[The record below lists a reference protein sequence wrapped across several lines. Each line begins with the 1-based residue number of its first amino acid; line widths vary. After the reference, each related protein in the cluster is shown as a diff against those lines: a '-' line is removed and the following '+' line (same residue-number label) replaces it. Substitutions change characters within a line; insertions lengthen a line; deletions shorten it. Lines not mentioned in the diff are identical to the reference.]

1 MSELH
6 RGDPLQVSIETA
18 TIDGSGVARVD
29 GQVVFVPGAL
39 PGEGCSVRIAHVGRS
54 AVFAQL
60 LSVLTPSVHR
70 VEPDCPYFPLC
81 GGCALRHMDYE
92 QELALKQTHVQS
104 CLTRIGGQTISA
116 LPITGAA
123 QTDGYRNKV
132 QFPVQEQDGRPVA
145 GFFSGKTHRVIP
157 VRHCRIQPDCADAIR
172 GAVLAW
178 MEQYHI
184 RAYDEQTHTGYI
196 RHIYIRFGAES
207 GQILVCIVANCAQ
220 LPKKKQLVAALL
232 AAEPGITTIVFSPN
246 TKKGNTVLGT
256 EFHPLYG
263 DGTITDTLCGLQF
276 RLSAPAFYQVNHAQA
291 ERLYEKAVQLAGLTG
306 NETVLDL
313 YCGTGTITLCL
324 ARHAKK
330 AIGVE
335 IVPQAIED
343 AKFNAAQNGMENAE
357 FFCMDAGQAAKMLA
371 DRHTRPDVIVV
382 DPPRKGVSADV
393 IEEIGAMAP
402 QRVVYVSC
410 DPATLA
416 RDLKLLTAA
425 GYTLQTA
432 EAFDLFPRCAHVE
445 TVVLLSHKKPDG
457 HINVKVE
464 FGEGEGKVPLDNI
477 AKRAESY
484 KPKERVT
491 YKMIKEYIE
500 AKYGFKVHTA
510 YIAEVKRDL
519 GLPMYDAPNAVE
531 ELKQPRKHP
540 TAEKVEAIKDALK
553 HFEVI

>member
-1 MSELH
+1 MNVSRETFPWTMSELH

-39 PGEGCSVRIAHVGRS
+39 PGERCSVRIAHVGRS

-60 LSVLTPSVHR
+60 LSVLTPSAHR
-70 VEPDCPYFPLC
+70 VEPDCPYFPRC

-371 DRHTRPDVIVV
+371 DRRTRPDVIVV

-393 IEEIGAMAP
+393 IEAIGTMAP

-416 RDLKLLTAA
+416 RDLKLLTAV

-445 TVVLLSHKKPDG
+445 TVCLLSKLQSKE
-457 HINVKVE
+457 HIEIEVKMDE
-464 FGEGEGKVPLDNI
+464 LDLTS
-477 AKRAESY
+477 AESKATY
-484 KPKERVT
+484 EEIREYVFEHTGLKVSHLYIAQVKQKYGIIERENYNKPKSE
-491 YKMIKEYIE
+491 
-500 AKYGFKVHTA
+500 
-510 YIAEVKRDL
+510 
-519 GLPMYDAPNAVE
+519 NA
-531 ELKQPRKHP
+531 KQPQCP
-540 TAEKVEAIKDALK
+540 PEKEKAITEAFNYFGML
-553 HFEVI
+553 

>member
-92 QELALKQTHVQS
+92 QELALKQAHVQS

-145 GFFSGKTHRVIP
+145 GFFSDKTHRVIP

-220 LPKKKQLVAALL
+220 LPKKKQLVTALL

-246 TKKGNTVLGT
+246 TKKGNTVLGA

-371 DRHTRPDVIVV
+371 DRRTRPDVIVV

-393 IEEIGAMAP
+393 IEAISAMAP

>member
-6 RGDPLQVSIETA
+6 RGDPLQVSIETT

-39 PGEGCSVRIAHVGRS
+39 PGERCSVRIAHVGRS

-60 LSVLTPSVHR
+60 LSVLTPSAHR
-70 VEPDCPYFPLC
+70 VEPDCPYFPRC

-92 QELALKQTHVQS
+92 QELALKQAHVQS

-371 DRHTRPDVIVV
+371 DRRTRPDVIVV

-393 IEEIGAMAP
+393 IEAISAMAP

-445 TVVLLSHKKPDG
+445 TVVLLSRETNPLTIEVRMEVETG
-457 HINVKVE
+457 EVKE
-464 FGEGEGKVPLDNI
+464 HP
-477 AKRAESY
+477 
-484 KPKERVT
+484 T
-491 YKMIKEYIE
+491 YKRIQEYVQE
-500 AKYGFKVHTA
+500 KYGFKVHTA
-510 YIAEVKRDL
+510 YIAEVKRMV
-519 GLPMYDAPNAVE
+519 GLDMHKAPNAVE
-531 ELKQPRKHP
+531 QRKHEYHP
-540 TAEKVEAIKDALK
+540 CPPEKVEAIKDALRY
-553 HFEVI
+553 FGLIAE

>member
-39 PGEGCSVRIAHVGRS
+39 PGERCSVRIAHVGRS

-92 QELALKQTHVQS
+92 QELALKQAHVQS

-123 QTDGYRNKV
+123 QTNGYRNKV
-132 QFPVQEQDGRPVA
+132 QFPVQEQDGCPVA

-371 DRHTRPDVIVV
+371 DRRTRPDVIVV

-393 IEEIGAMAP
+393 IEAIGAMAP

-425 GYTLQTA
+425 GYTPQTA

-477 AKRAESY
+477 AKRAEEY

>member
-6 RGDPLQVSIETA
+6 RGDLLQVSIETA

-39 PGEGCSVRIAHVGRS
+39 PGERCSVRIAHVGRS

-60 LSVLTPSVHR
+60 LSVLTPSAHR
-70 VEPDCPYFPLC
+70 VEPDCPYFPRC

-92 QELALKQTHVQS
+92 QELALKQAHVQS

-116 LPITGAA
+116 LPITGTA

-184 RAYDEQTHTGYI
+184 RAYDEQTHSGYI

-263 DGTITDTLCGLQF
+263 DGTITDMLCGLQF

-291 ERLYEKAVQLAGLTG
+291 ERLYEKAVQLTGLTG

-371 DRHTRPDVIVV
+371 DRRTRPDVIVV

-393 IEEIGAMAP
+393 IEAISAMAP

-425 GYTLQTA
+425 GYTLRTA

-445 TVVLLSHKKPDG
+445 TVVLLSKGEVDSKK
-457 HINVKVE
+457 IRVE
-464 FGEGEGKVPLDNI
+464 FSLEDMDMSEFQDG
-477 AKRAESY
+477 A
-484 KPKERVT
+484 T
-491 YKMIKEYIE
+491 YPQIKEYVLEHTGLKVSNLYISQIKRKCGIGVGKNYNLPKSEDSRQPQCPQEKEKAIRE
-500 AKYGFKVHTA
+500 AFKYFGM
-510 YIAEVKRDL
+510 I
-519 GLPMYDAPNAVE
+519 
-531 ELKQPRKHP
+531 
-540 TAEKVEAIKDALK
+540 
-553 HFEVI
+553 

>member
-6 RGDPLQVSIETA
+6 RGDTLQVSIETA
-18 TIDGSGVARVD
+18 TIDGSGIARAD

-39 PGEGCSVRIAHVGRS
+39 PGERCSVRIAHVGRS

-60 LSVLTPSVHR
+60 LSVLTPSAHR
-70 VEPDCPYFPLC
+70 VEPDCPYFPRC

-92 QELALKQTHVQS
+92 QELALKQAHVQS
-104 CLTRIGGQTISA
+104 CLTRIGGQTVLE

-132 QFPVQEQDGRPVA
+132 QFPVQEQDGRPAA

-256 EFHPLYG
+256 EFQPLYG
-263 DGTITDTLCGLQF
+263 DGTITDTLCGLRF

-330 AIGVE
+330 AIGAE

-371 DRHTRPDVIVV
+371 DRRTRPDVIVV

-393 IEEIGAMAP
+393 IEAISAMVP

-432 EAFDLFPRCAHVE
+432 EALDLFPRCAHVE
-445 TVVLLSHKKPDG
+445 TVVLLSKGEIDSKK
-457 HINVKVE
+457 VRVE
-464 FGEGEGKVPLDNI
+464 FSLENMDMSGFQKG
-477 AKRAESY
+477 A
-484 KPKERVT
+484 T
-491 YKMIKEYIE
+491 YPQIKEYVQE
-500 AKYGFKVHTA
+500 HSGLKVSSL
-510 YIAEVKRDL
+510 YISQVKRKC
-519 GLPMYDAPNAVE
+519 GLDVGQNYNLSKKENA
-531 ELKQPRKHP
+531 KQPQCP
-540 TAEKVEAIKDALK
+540 PEKEKAIMEALQ
-553 HFEVI
+553 HFGMI

>member
-39 PGEGCSVRIAHVGRS
+39 PGERCSVRIAHVGRS

-60 LSVLTPSVHR
+60 LSVLTPSAHR
-70 VEPDCPYFPLC
+70 VEPDCPYFPRC

-92 QELALKQTHVQS
+92 QELALKQAHVQS

-196 RHIYIRFGAES
+196 RHIYIRFGTES

-263 DGTITDTLCGLQF
+263 DGAITDTLCGLQF

-371 DRHTRPDVIVV
+371 DRRTRPDVIVV

-393 IEEIGAMAP
+393 IEAISAMAP

>member
-1 MSELH
+1 
-6 RGDPLQVSIETA
+6 
-18 TIDGSGVARVD
+18 
-29 GQVVFVPGAL
+29 
-39 PGEGCSVRIAHVGRS
+39 
-54 AVFAQL
+54 
-60 LSVLTPSVHR
+60 
-70 VEPDCPYFPLC
+70 
-81 GGCALRHMDYE
+81 MDYE
-92 QELALKQTHVQS
+92 QELALKQAHVQS

-178 MEQYHI
+178 MEQYHL

-196 RHIYIRFGAES
+196 RHIYIRFGTES

-371 DRHTRPDVIVV
+371 DRRTRPDVIVV

-393 IEEIGAMAP
+393 IEAISAMAP
-402 QRVVYVSC
+402 QRIVYVSC

-445 TVVLLSHKKPDG
+445 TVVLLSRETNPLTIEVRMEVETG
-457 HINVKVE
+457 EVKE
-464 FGEGEGKVPLDNI
+464 HP
-477 AKRAESY
+477 
-484 KPKERVT
+484 T
-491 YKMIKEYIE
+491 YKRIQEYVQE
-500 AKYGFKVHTA
+500 KYGFKVHTA
-510 YIAEVKRDL
+510 YIAEVKRMV
-519 GLPMYDAPNAVE
+519 GLDMHKAPNAVE
-531 ELKQPRKHP
+531 QRKHEYHP
-540 TAEKVEAIKDALK
+540 CPPEKVEAIKDALRY
-553 HFEVI
+553 FGLIAE

>member
-39 PGEGCSVRIAHVGRS
+39 PGERCSVRIAHVGRS

-92 QELALKQTHVQS
+92 QELALKQAHVQS

-220 LPKKKQLVAALL
+220 LPKKKQLVTALL

-324 ARHAKK
+324 ARHTKK

-371 DRHTRPDVIVV
+371 DRRIRPDVIVV

-393 IEEIGAMAP
+393 IEAIGAMAP

-445 TVVLLSHKKPDG
+445 TVVLLSRETNPLT
-457 HINVKVE
+457 IEVRMEVE
-464 FGEGEGKVPLDNI
+464 TGEVNEHP
-477 AKRAESY
+477 
-484 KPKERVT
+484 T
-491 YKMIKEYIE
+491 YKRIQEYVQE
-500 AKYGFKVHTA
+500 KYGFKVHTA
-510 YIAEVKRDL
+510 YIAEVKRMV
-519 GLPMYDAPNAVE
+519 GLDMHKAPNAAE
-531 ELKQPRKHP
+531 QRKHEYHP
-540 TAEKVEAIKDALK
+540 CPPEKVEAIKDALR
-553 HFEVI
+553 HFGLIAE

>member
-1 MSELH
+1 MNVSRETFPWTMNELH

-29 GQVVFVPGAL
+29 GQVVFAPGAL
-39 PGEGCSVRIAHVGRS
+39 PGERCSVRIAHIGRS

-60 LSVLTPSVHR
+60 LSVLTPSAHR
-70 VEPDCPYFPLC
+70 VEPDCPYFPRC

-92 QELALKQTHVQS
+92 QELALKQAHVQS

-263 DGTITDTLCGLQF
+263 DGTITDTLCGLLF

-371 DRHTRPDVIVV
+371 DRRTRPDVIVV

-393 IEEIGAMAP
+393 IEAISAMAP

-445 TVVLLSHKKPDG
+445 TVVLLSKGEIDSKK
-457 HINVKVE
+457 VRVE
-464 FGEGEGKVPLDNI
+464 FSLEDMDMSGFQNDATYSQI
-477 AKRAESY
+477 
-484 KPKERVT
+484 KERVLQQT
-491 YKMIKEYIE
+491 
-500 AKYGFKVHTA
+500 GLKVSSL
-510 YIAEVKRDL
+510 YIAQI
-519 GLPMYDAPNAVE
+519 
-531 ELKQPRKHP
+531 KQKHGIIERENYNKP
-540 TAEKVEAIKDALK
+540 KSENTRQPKCPPEKEAAITEALK
-553 HFEVI
+553 YFGMI

>member
-92 QELALKQTHVQS
+92 QELALKQAHVQS

-371 DRHTRPDVIVV
+371 DRRTRPDVIVV

-393 IEEIGAMAP
+393 IEAIGAMAP

-445 TVVLLSHKKPDG
+445 TVVLLSRETNPLTVEVRMEVETG
-457 HINVKVE
+457 EVKE
-464 FGEGEGKVPLDNI
+464 HP
-477 AKRAESY
+477 
-484 KPKERVT
+484 T
-491 YKMIKEYIE
+491 YKRIQEYVQE
-500 AKYGFKVHTA
+500 KYGFKVHTA
-510 YIAEVKRDL
+510 YIAEVKRMV
-519 GLPMYDAPNAVE
+519 GLDMHKAPNAVE
-531 ELKQPRKHP
+531 QRKHEYHP
-540 TAEKVEAIKDALK
+540 CPPEKVEAIKDALW
-553 HFEVI
+553 HFGLIAE

>member
-39 PGEGCSVRIAHVGRS
+39 PGERCSVRIAHVGRS
-54 AVFAQL
+54 AVFTQL

-70 VEPDCPYFPLC
+70 VEPDCPYFPRC

-123 QTDGYRNKV
+123 QTDDYRNKV

-184 RAYDEQTHTGYI
+184 RAYDEQTHAGYI

-371 DRHTRPDVIVV
+371 DRRTRPNVIVV

-393 IEEIGAMAP
+393 IEAIGTMAP

-445 TVVLLSHKKPDG
+445 TVCLLSKRNARRKRSVRM
-457 HINVKVE
+457 NLTVE
-464 FGEGEGKVPLDNI
+464 DRGQ
-477 AKRAESY
+477 
-484 KPKERVT
+484 
-491 YKMIKEYIE
+491 
-500 AKYGFKVHTA
+500 
-510 YIAEVKRDL
+510 
-519 GLPMYDAPNAVE
+519 YD
-531 ELKQPRKHP
+531 
-540 TAEKVEAIKDALK
+540 IG
-553 HFEVI
+553 

>member
-39 PGEGCSVRIAHVGRS
+39 PGERCSVRIAHVGRS

-60 LSVLTPSVHR
+60 LSVLTPSAHR
-70 VEPDCPYFPLC
+70 VEPDCPYFPRC

-92 QELALKQTHVQS
+92 QELALKQAHVQS

-123 QTDGYRNKV
+123 QTDGYRNKI

-357 FFCMDAGQAAKMLA
+357 FFCMDAEQAAKMLA
-371 DRHTRPDVIVV
+371 DRRTRPDVIVV
-382 DPPRKGVSADV
+382 DPPRKGISADV
-393 IEEIGAMAP
+393 IEAISAMAP

>member
-39 PGEGCSVRIAHVGRS
+39 PGERCSVRIAHVGRS

-60 LSVLTPSVHR
+60 LSVLTLSAHR

-157 VRHCRIQPDCADAIR
+157 VRHCRIQPDCADAIH
-172 GAVLAW
+172 GVVLAW

-196 RHIYIRFGAES
+196 RHIYIRFGTES
-207 GQILVCIVANCAQ
+207 GQILVCIVANCTQ

-393 IEEIGAMAP
+393 IEAIGTMAP

-445 TVVLLSHKKPDG
+445 TVCLLSKLNARWKRSVRM
-457 HINVKVE
+457 NLTVE
-464 FGEGEGKVPLDNI
+464 DRGQ
-477 AKRAESY
+477 
-484 KPKERVT
+484 
-491 YKMIKEYIE
+491 
-500 AKYGFKVHTA
+500 
-510 YIAEVKRDL
+510 
-519 GLPMYDAPNAVE
+519 YD
-531 ELKQPRKHP
+531 
-540 TAEKVEAIKDALK
+540 IG
-553 HFEVI
+553 

>member
-39 PGEGCSVRIAHVGRS
+39 PGERCSVRIAHVGRS

-70 VEPDCPYFPLC
+70 VEPDCPYFPRC

-92 QELALKQTHVQS
+92 QELALKQAHVQS
-104 CLTRIGGQTISA
+104 CLTRIGGQAISA

-132 QFPVQEQDGRPVA
+132 QFPVQEQDGCPVA

-157 VRHCRIQPDCADAIR
+157 VRPCRIQPDCADAIR

-207 GQILVCIVANCAQ
+207 GQILVCIIANCAQ

-371 DRHTRPDVIVV
+371 DRRTRPDVIVV

-393 IEEIGAMAP
+393 IEAISAMAP

-416 RDLKLLTAA
+416 RDLKLLTAV

-445 TVVLLSHKKPDG
+445 TVCLLSKRNARQKRSVRM
-457 HINVKVE
+457 NLTVE
-464 FGEGEGKVPLDNI
+464 DRGQ
-477 AKRAESY
+477 
-484 KPKERVT
+484 
-491 YKMIKEYIE
+491 
-500 AKYGFKVHTA
+500 
-510 YIAEVKRDL
+510 
-519 GLPMYDAPNAVE
+519 YD
-531 ELKQPRKHP
+531 
-540 TAEKVEAIKDALK
+540 IG
-553 HFEVI
+553 

>member
-39 PGEGCSVRIAHVGRS
+39 PGERCSVRIAHVGRS

-70 VEPDCPYFPLC
+70 VEPDCPYFPRC

-123 QTDGYRNKV
+123 QTDDYRNKV

-232 AAEPGITTIVFSPN
+232 AAEPGITTIVFSPH

-371 DRHTRPDVIVV
+371 DRRTRPNVIVV

-393 IEEIGAMAP
+393 IEAIGTMAP

-445 TVVLLSHKKPDG
+445 TVVLLSRKKPDG

-540 TAEKVEAIKDALK
+540 TPEKVEAIKDALK

>member
-6 RGDPLQVSIETA
+6 RGDLLQVSIETA

-39 PGEGCSVRIAHVGRS
+39 PGERCSVRIAHVGRS

-92 QELALKQTHVQS
+92 QELALKQAHVQS

-132 QFPVQEQDGRPVA
+132 QFPVQEQEGRPVA

-371 DRHTRPDVIVV
+371 DRRTRPDVIVV

-393 IEEIGAMAP
+393 IEAISAMAP
-402 QRVVYVSC
+402 QRIVYVSC

-445 TVVLLSHKKPDG
+445 TVCLLSKLQSKE
-457 HINVKVE
+457 HIEIEVAMDEMDLTSSESKATYEEIREYVFEHTGLKVSHLYIAQVKQKYGIIE
-464 FGEGEGKVPLDNI
+464 REN
-477 AKRAESY
+477 Y
-484 KPKERVT
+484 NKPKSE
-491 YKMIKEYIE
+491 
-500 AKYGFKVHTA
+500 
-510 YIAEVKRDL
+510 
-519 GLPMYDAPNAVE
+519 NA
-531 ELKQPRKHP
+531 KQPQCP
-540 TAEKVEAIKDALK
+540 PEKEKAITEALQ
-553 HFEVI
+553 HFGMI

>member
-39 PGEGCSVRIAHVGRS
+39 PGERCSVRIAHVGRS

-132 QFPVQEQDGRPVA
+132 QFPVQEQEGRPVA

-232 AAEPGITTIVFSPN
+232 AAEPDITTIVFSPN

-371 DRHTRPDVIVV
+371 DRRTRPDVIVV

-393 IEEIGAMAP
+393 IEAISAMAP

-445 TVVLLSHKKPDG
+445 TVVLLSRETNPLTVEVRMEVETG
-457 HINVKVE
+457 EVKE
-464 FGEGEGKVPLDNI
+464 HP
-477 AKRAESY
+477 
-484 KPKERVT
+484 T
-491 YKMIKEYIE
+491 YKRIQEYVQE
-500 AKYGFKVHTA
+500 KYGFKVHTA
-510 YIAEVKRDL
+510 YIAEVKRMV
-519 GLPMYDAPNAVE
+519 GLDMHKAPNAVE
-531 ELKQPRKHP
+531 QRKHEYHP
-540 TAEKVEAIKDALK
+540 CPPEKVEAIKDALR
-553 HFEVI
+553 HFGLIAE

>member
-39 PGEGCSVRIAHVGRS
+39 PGERCSVRIAHVGRS

-60 LSVLTPSVHR
+60 LSVLTPSAHR
-70 VEPDCPYFPLC
+70 VEPDCPYFPRC

-92 QELALKQTHVQS
+92 QELALKQAHVQS

-232 AAEPGITTIVFSPN
+232 AAEPGITTIVFSPH

-256 EFHPLYG
+256 EFHPRYG

-371 DRHTRPDVIVV
+371 DRRTRPDVIVV

-393 IEEIGAMAP
+393 IEVIGTMAP

-445 TVVLLSHKKPDG
+445 TVCLLSKRNARRKRSVRM
-457 HINVKVE
+457 NLTVE
-464 FGEGEGKVPLDNI
+464 DRGQ
-477 AKRAESY
+477 
-484 KPKERVT
+484 
-491 YKMIKEYIE
+491 
-500 AKYGFKVHTA
+500 
-510 YIAEVKRDL
+510 
-519 GLPMYDAPNAVE
+519 YD
-531 ELKQPRKHP
+531 
-540 TAEKVEAIKDALK
+540 IG
-553 HFEVI
+553 

>member
-29 GQVVFVPGAL
+29 GPVVFVPGAL

-60 LSVLTPSVHR
+60 LSVLTPSAHR
-70 VEPDCPYFPLC
+70 VEPDCPYFPRC

-92 QELALKQTHVQS
+92 QELALKQAHVQS

-232 AAEPGITTIVFSPN
+232 AAEPGITTILFSPN

-371 DRHTRPDVIVV
+371 DRRTRPDVIVV
-382 DPPRKGVSADV
+382 DPPRKGVSVDV
-393 IEEIGAMAP
+393 IEAISAMAP

-445 TVVLLSHKKPDG
+445 TVCLLSKLKSTQHIEVELDMDELDLTDAEKKATYQEIKNYVLEHCG
-457 HINVKVE
+457 LKVSNLYIAQVKQKCGIIE
-464 FGEGEGKVPLDNI
+464 REN
-477 AKRAESY
+477 Y
-484 KPKERVT
+484 NKPKSEDARQPQCPPE
-491 YKMIKEYIE
+491 KEKAIKE
-500 AKYGFKVHTA
+500 
-510 YIAEVKRDL
+510 
-519 GLPMYDAPNAVE
+519 
-531 ELKQPRKHP
+531 
-540 TAEKVEAIKDALK
+540 ALK
-553 HFEVI
+553 HFGMI

>member
-39 PGEGCSVRIAHVGRS
+39 PGERCSVRIAHVGRS

-70 VEPDCPYFPLC
+70 VEPDCPYFPRC

-123 QTDGYRNKV
+123 QTDDYRNKV

-371 DRHTRPDVIVV
+371 DRRTRPNVIVV

-393 IEEIGAMAP
+393 IEAIGTMAP

-445 TVVLLSHKKPDG
+445 TVVLLSKGEVDSKK
-457 HINVKVE
+457 IRVE
-464 FGEGEGKVPLDNI
+464 FSLEDMDMSEFQDG
-477 AKRAESY
+477 A
-484 KPKERVT
+484 T
-491 YKMIKEYIE
+491 Y
-500 AKYGFKVHTA
+500 T
-510 YIAEVKRDL
+510 
-519 GLPMYDAPNAVE
+519 
-531 ELKQPRKHP
+531 Q
-540 TAEKVEAIKDALK
+540 IKDYVLEHSGLK
-553 HFEVI
+553 VSNLYISQIKRKCGIEVGKNYNLPKSEDSRQPQCPPEKEKAIREAMKYFGMI